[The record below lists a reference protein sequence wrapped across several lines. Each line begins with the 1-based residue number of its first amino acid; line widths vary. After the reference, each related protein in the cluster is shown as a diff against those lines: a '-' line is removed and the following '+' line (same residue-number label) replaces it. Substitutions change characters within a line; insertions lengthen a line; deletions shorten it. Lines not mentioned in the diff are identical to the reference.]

1 MGNAQVKESVL
12 DYDTLLPGQTVVM
25 GNKTNDTQM
34 TLGVVTT
41 VEKDVDIVTA
51 TVQPI
56 QDKDTTTAPATISMA
71 LDELTLAEQPRTPY
85 ESAYEEAAVAW
96 LKGQVKALIENY
108 EETSMAMY
116 KQQGPSSP
124 KQRRGSRKS
133 TGINVVGL
141 KETDAMARTQIML
154 DSAQYESMYLGFLS
168 MALPKVVEQR
178 LDVETWKALD
188 LAEIAQKIHES
199 LVWRYEREAHALLDW
214 SPPGDL
220 MKRLPG
226 GLLGVDK
233 KSRPVLYFLASH
245 VDFDNVTGDEI
256 EKVEIRKQEQ
266 LNVALQDLNVR
277 HIVCIVNV
285 EYMGMSVIKWVS
297 QFKRL
302 TWVSEQLYPGRTCKT
317 LVINASSTVKRVY
330 NNIVSPF
337 LSAHTKGLTDLCL
350 KGEETIQTLQK
361 YLPVESIPRYL
372 GGSAGSDPNDV
383 MCAEALYPGGYSKNA
398 MYTMELYLKEVE
410 EKTKKVGEGQSIE
423 GDV

>member
-1 MGNAQVKESVL
+1 MGNTQVKESVL

-168 MALPKVVEQR
+168 MYEQNTTTKAVITTPK
-178 LDVETWKALD
+178 K
-188 LAEIAQKIHES
+188 
-199 LVWRYEREAHALLDW
+199 
-214 SPPGDL
+214 
-220 MKRLPG
+220 
-226 GLLGVDK
+226 
-233 KSRPVLYFLASH
+233 
-245 VDFDNVTGDEI
+245 
-256 EKVEIRKQEQ
+256 
-266 LNVALQDLNVR
+266 
-277 HIVCIVNV
+277 
-285 EYMGMSVIKWVS
+285 
-297 QFKRL
+297 
-302 TWVSEQLYPGRTCKT
+302 
-317 LVINASSTVKRVY
+317 
-330 NNIVSPF
+330 
-337 LSAHTKGLTDLCL
+337 
-350 KGEETIQTLQK
+350 
-361 YLPVESIPRYL
+361 
-372 GGSAGSDPNDV
+372 
-383 MCAEALYPGGYSKNA
+383 
-398 MYTMELYLKEVE
+398 
-410 EKTKKVGEGQSIE
+410 
-423 GDV
+423 

>member
-1 MGNAQVKESVL
+1 M
-12 DYDTLLPGQTVVM
+12 
-25 GNKTNDTQM
+25 
-34 TLGVVTT
+34 
-41 VEKDVDIVTA
+41 
-51 TVQPI
+51 
-56 QDKDTTTAPATISMA
+56 
-71 LDELTLAEQPRTPY
+71 AEQPRIPY

-133 TGINVVGL
+133 TGINVIGL
-141 KETDAMARTQIML
+141 KETDAIARTHIML

-188 LAEIAQKIHES
+188 LAEIAEKIHES

-214 SPPGDL
+214 SPPDDL

-398 MYTMELYLKEVE
+398 KYTMELYLKEVE
-410 EKTKKVGEGQSIE
+410 EKTKKMGEGKSIE